1 MALARLIHLAEC
13 VFLLLLAYLVVGR
26 LLPAI
31 PQHAQ
36 LIVFLVAELLGVV
49 LILLRRRGV
58 VATGIRPVLLGFAG
72 TAVPLLILP
81 IGIQLV
87 PDFVST
93 VLMVGGVALSII
105 AKLSL
110 RRSFGLVAA
119 NRGIKSG
126 GLYRFVRHPMYM
138 AYIVNHIGYLMLYLS
153 PWNVAIYALA
163 WILLWMRADEEEKL
177 LRADPAYREYAARVR
192 SRLIPGLI

>member
-1 MALARLIHLAEC
+1 M
-13 VFLLLLAYLVVGR
+13 
-26 LLPAI
+26 
-31 PQHAQ
+31 
-36 LIVFLVAELLGVV
+36 AELLGVA

-72 TAVPLLILP
+72 SGVPLLIVP
-81 IGIQLV
+81 IGIQLA

-93 VLMVGGVALSII
+93 VLIVGGVALSIL

-138 AYIVNHIGYLMLYLS
+138 AYMVNHIGYLMLYLS

-163 WILLWMRADEEEKL
+163 WILLWMRTDEEEKL
-177 LRADPAYREYAARVR
+177 LRADPAYREYAAKVR

>member
-1 MALARLIHLAEC
+1 MALARLIHFAEC
-13 VFLLLLAYLVVGR
+13 VFLLALAYLAVWR

-31 PQHAQ
+31 PQHPQ
-36 LIVFLVAELLGVV
+36 LAVFLMAELLGVA

-72 TAVPLLILP
+72 SGVPLLIVP
-81 IGIQLV
+81 IGIQLA

-93 VLMVGGVALSII
+93 VLIVGGVALSIL

-138 AYIVNHIGYLMLYLS
+138 AYMVNHIGYLMLYLS

-163 WILLWMRADEEEKL
+163 WILLWMRTDEEEKL
-177 LRADPAYREYAARVR
+177 LRADPAYREYAAKVR